1 MPSRLKM
8 RKYILN
14 KKILSVI
21 LFVLLFTGCSENA
34 PEISQVFW
42 QLNLFRNQD
51 TGAENQALTLF
62 VMAEDG
68 DGSEDLE
75 TMYIINDK
83 EELFWKLTGPEL
95 RIEKYGENET
105 WVGNNCIH
113 MLSDA
118 PFPDGKYRIILVDGA
133 GDRDETEV
141 ILKNNII
148 DREHSW
154 PTLSRNGIDY
164 SINGEADFIWCY
176 MSDGRFVAEAEP
188 GNNKQTGRRDEY
200 STFYLYRYLP
210 EEGYGLINGPF

>member
-1 MPSRLKM
+1 M
-8 RKYILN
+8 RKNILN

-68 DGSEDLE
+68 DGSDDLE
-75 TMYIINDK
+75 TMYIINDN
-83 EELFWKLTGPEL
+83 EELFWKLTGPDL
-95 RIEKYGENET
+95 RIEKYGDDET

-113 MLSDA
+113 MLSGS
-118 PFPDGKYRIILVDGA
+118 PFPDGKYRIILVDAA

-154 PTLSRNGIDY
+154 PTLSRNGIDF
-164 SINGEADFIWCY
+164 SVNGKADFIWGY
-176 MSDGRFVAEAEP
+176 MSDGRFGSEFESE
-188 GNNKQTGRRDEY
+188 KHITDIRRNEY
-200 STFYLYRYLP
+200 DTFYLYRYLP